1 MSSLHAA
8 QLTLASLPILA
19 EPDAADLVVKLISAA
34 RKYAV
39 TSPRWAAPPGSG
51 PRDSSLHLR
60 VRTGVGFDVLPA
72 LKGRDSGLRGS
83 CCAPGGFCFNA
94 DCGAETPA

>member
-8 QLTLASLPILA
+8 QLTLASLAILA

-34 RKYAV
+34 RKYAA

-60 VRTGVGFDVLPA
+60 SGVGFDVFPA
-72 LKGRDSGLRGS
+72 LKGGDSGLRGS
-83 CCAPGGFCFNA
+83 CCVPGGFLFQRRLRGRNP
-94 DCGAETPA
+94 G